1 VGPGSSQAQAALQ
14 AYEGMVNDWV
24 SASLTADY
32 KDPALA
38 QYASGSALQEITKAL
53 YTEQTK
59 NAVSKGAPVVTDISY
74 GQMVPTADPTEVVI
88 NSCFSDKSW
97 LEYKASDGNLYNS
110 TPGGGHKTQ
119 VLAEDEDGTWKIDQL
134 AMNSVGTC

>member
-1 VGPGSSQAQAALQ
+1 
-14 AYEGMVNDWV
+14 VNDWV

-32 KDPALA
+32 TDPALA

-59 NAVSKGAPVVTDISY
+59 NAVSKGAPVVTGISY
-74 GQMVPTADPTEVVI
+74 GQMVPSSDSTEVVI
-88 NSCFSDKSW
+88 NSCFSDTSW
-97 LEYKASDGNLYNS
+97 LEYKASDGSLYNGA
-110 TPGGGHKTQ
+110 PGGRHKTQ
-119 VLAEDEDGTWKIDQL
+119 VLAKDEGGTWKIDQL